1 MTATEQRT
9 SGLFPHQNERT
20 SPNTVSCIS
29 TNVGSI
35 QDFLFPSSHS
45 TLSSSSDIP
54 SNEITEES
62 TNELQPSSSSSPPPQ
77 ILIHTASEQ
86 CINMNQ
92 QQSTTN
98 TNQTSVRNFLQNK
111 NHCIFIN

>member
-35 QDFLFPSSHS
+35 QEFLFSSSHS
-45 TLSSSSDIP
+45 TLTSSPDIP
-54 SNEITEES
+54 QNEIAEES
-62 TNELQPSSSSSPPPQ
+62 LNELQPPLSPPPQ

-86 CINMNQ
+86 CIDMNQ
-92 QQSTTN
+92 QSNSTPVSE
-98 TNQTSVRNFLQNK
+98 NQHRLM
-111 NHCIFIN
+111 